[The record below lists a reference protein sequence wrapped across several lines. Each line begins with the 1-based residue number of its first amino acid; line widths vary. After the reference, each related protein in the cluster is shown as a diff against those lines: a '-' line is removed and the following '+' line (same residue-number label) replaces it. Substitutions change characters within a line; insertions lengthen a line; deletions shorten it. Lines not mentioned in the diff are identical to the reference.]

1 MHVSRLVNTI
11 HFYNFGRYKTVSMHK
26 KNWNFM
32 NAMPAIF
39 RKKTT
44 KELMETAAPLKEIII
59 KEAVKRTE
67 AEAKEYATL
76 SSQYHKIL
84 AFSREFAHFSTIDG
98 DGYRDQKK
106 TRAYF
111 TELCKTMSAENA
123 AKILTVWE
131 GNTWK
136 RIFDLPEESL

>member
-1 MHVSRLVNTI
+1 
-11 HFYNFGRYKTVSMHK
+11 MHK

-44 KELMETAAPLKEIII
+44 KELQETVAPLKEVIL

-67 AEAKEYATL
+67 AEATEYATF
-76 SSQYHKIL
+76 SSQYHKL
-84 AFSREFAHFSTIDG
+84 TAYKREFSHFSTIDG
-98 DGYRDQKK
+98 DGYRDAKK
-106 TRAYF
+106 VKMYF
-111 TELCKTMSAENA
+111 KELCKTMSAENA

-131 GNTWK
+131 DNTWK
-136 RIFDLPEESL
+136 RIFDLPEETM